1 MSEVAA
7 PAAIGGSMKW
17 KLRVSAVVWFLL
29 GAAFLL
35 AVPVLFDVSPLVP
48 LGVAVVALIL
58 AFPGAWLV
66 RRLFA
71 GQRRQG
77 FVWSFVKA
85 ALALLFVL
93 SIALAAPIYFLA
105 LYAEFRPLTVPRATL
120 SDGKK
125 TVVFQGMMHIGS
137 EPFYKS
143 VVYDLEKA
151 LADGY
156 VVYYEGVRGDPEGDK
171 WFSDTLAGGG
181 DLSANYQL
189 IGGVCGLKFQLDYFQ
204 LLAADMKE
212 HPERHVS
219 ADVSTA
225 DMMREYER
233 LMKEDPAFAAA
244 MQSKAAPA
252 SGGDGSSGMAGLL
265 SFLKGGTPEFQRLGG
280 TMCRGFLSMV
290 LQRKSAPDEMDKVV
304 LDYRNRALADR
315 IAEDTHPL
323 IYMTYGAEHLNGLL
337 ADLKAKDPAWEI
349 KSVSWQR
356 TIDTPQNAT
365 GEL

>member
-1 MSEVAA
+1 M
-7 PAAIGGSMKW
+7 
-17 KLRVSAVVWFLL
+17 
-29 GAAFLL
+29 
-35 AVPVLFDVSPLVP
+35 
-48 LGVAVVALIL
+48 
-58 AFPGAWLV
+58 
-66 RRLFA
+66 
-71 GQRRQG
+71 
-77 FVWSFVKA
+77 
-85 ALALLFVL
+85 
-93 SIALAAPIYFLA
+93 YFLA
-105 LYAEFRPLTVPRATL
+105 LYAEFRPLTVPQATL
-120 SDGKK
+120 SNGKK

-189 IGGVCGLKFQLDYFQ
+189 IGGICGLKFQLDYFQ

-233 LMKEDPAFAAA
+233 LMKEDPVFAAA
-244 MQSKAAPA
+244 MRSKSAAEPSSDK
-252 SGGDGSSGMAGLL
+252 SGGMAGLVG
-265 SFLKGGTPEFQRLGG
+265 FLKGGSPEFQRLAG
-280 TMCRGFLSMV
+280 TMCRGYMSMV
-290 LQRKSAPDEMDKVV
+290 LQNKSAPDEMDKVT
-304 LDYRNRALADR
+304 LDFRNRALADR
-315 IAEDTHPL
+315 IIADTHQL
-323 IYMTYGAEHLNGLL
+323 IYATYGAEHLNGLL
-337 ADLKAKDPAWEI
+337 TDLKAKDPAWEI

-356 TIDTPQNAT
+356 TIDTPQDVT